1 MLHHFTGPVL
11 AAAASAEQ
19 EYTGFFSVDFWSLVF
34 TWANLLILFLIIKHF
49 LYKPVKKM
57 LEARKN
63 EVEQTYREADE
74 AKEQA
79 LSMQKEY
86 ENHLRNA
93 KEEANELMRTA
104 TRKAQQRGDEIVA
117 EAREKSA
124 VLLRQTEEQIGLEK
138 KQAMNEMKSEISELA
153 LMAAEKMVGK
163 ELNQADQ
170 ERLIEEFIDDTDRL

>member
-86 ENHLRNA
+86 ENHLRNSKRGSKRTDADRNA
-93 KEEANELMRTA
+93 KGTA
-104 TRKAQQRGDEIVA
+104 RGVRSWRSPGKIC
-117 EAREKSA
+117 
-124 VLLRQTEEQIGLEK
+124 G
-138 KQAMNEMKSEISELA
+138 
-153 LMAAEKMVGK
+153 AA
-163 ELNQADQ
+163 
-170 ERLIEEFIDDTDRL
+170 